1 MHQPPQVLLYP
12 ASVGPILLSLDRQA
26 HVVCDIWA
34 RTGDAARSAVRVP
47 CGSGLGL
54 DPTIQADQNRI
65 YQDSL
70 YDPLFPQVLDSLC
83 DPGDRANSPAVF
95 QHAKDFGAKIR
106 FVELEIDVAGSGHD
120 VVLDP

>member
-1 MHQPPQVLLYP
+1 MLYP

-26 HVVCDIWA
+26 HVVRHTWA
-34 RTGDAARSAVRVP
+34 RTGDAPRSVVRVL
-47 CGSGLGL
+47 CGSDLGL
-54 DPTIQADQNRI
+54 DSTIQAEQNRI